1 MELLNTVLNVI
12 AGLVTV
18 YILGATVVAL
28 AEFITWYSHKEKNL
42 VTDRFWLQNISNKH
56 LMIVICGFLTLCLI
70 LFIAGLYNQV
80 L

>member
-1 MELLNTVLNVI
+1 METLNEILTVI
-12 AGLVTV
+12 AAVVTV

-42 VTDRFWLQNISNKH
+42 LTDRLWLQNISNKH
-56 LMIVICGFLTLCLI
+56 LMIVISGFLTLCLI
-70 LFIAGLYNQV
+70 LFIEGLYNQT

>member
-1 MELLNTVLNVI
+1 MEILNEILTIIAAVL
-12 AGLVTV
+12 TV

-42 VTDRFWLQNISNKH
+42 ITDRLWLENISNKH

-70 LFIAGLYNQV
+70 LFITGLYNQT

>member
-1 MELLNTVLNVI
+1 METLNEILTVI
-12 AGLVTV
+12 AAVVTV

-42 VTDRFWLQNISNKH
+42 LTDRLWLQNISNKH
-56 LMIVICGFLTLCLI
+56 LMIVILGFLTLCLI
-70 LFIAGLYNQV
+70 LFIAGLYNQT

>member
-1 MELLNTVLNVI
+1 METLNEILTVI
-12 AGLVTV
+12 AAVVTV

-42 VTDRFWLQNISNKH
+42 LTDRLWLQNISNKH
-56 LMIVICGFLTLCLI
+56 LMIVISGFLTLCLI
-70 LFIAGLYNQV
+70 LFIAGLYNQT